1 MLRFPAVKSNKFHI
15 MFITSQIELLKAF
28 KVILF
33 WYFIFQ
39 KTPTSSMLKS
49 NNPLNYYEIIE
60 VYSIV
65 SLFMYHLQRMW
76 KELFPKAVWLHH
88 SQILSAGIIECPLL
102 VNWNSQKTSN
112 KNKFASNSEGKRS
125 QIYIFSFLMYLFQLW
140 LLS

>member
-1 MLRFPAVKSNKFHI
+1 MFHKVVIQNHQVEHNQPLLDFQAYNHFQPWSPSQETLQGVFLVSYNNQQPCFVSLQSSNKFHI
-15 MFITSQIELLKAF
+15 MFINSQIELLKAF

-88 SQILSAGIIECPLL
+88 SQI
-102 VNWNSQKTSN
+102 
-112 KNKFASNSEGKRS
+112 
-125 QIYIFSFLMYLFQLW
+125 
-140 LLS
+140 